1 MNDQAPFKEASQW
14 GGRHLTSAT
23 SSVLEV
29 GNYRG
34 RAKESA
40 WSSCKRLGL
49 CLTGVGIS
57 QRSRQGISGRGN
69 SSQRPGAGDEC
80 SIFGEPYAVGV
91 EALSPEMG
99 VMKEA
104 RLQGQVGWG
113 HGRPP
118 TAKGGVQV
126 TPRALLSWNSSIT
139 DSLLRNMFPA
149 NLVEATFKQVSGFLG
164 TVVGRA
170 SLGLAWLVSL
180 PVSGGGMLQER
191 VRGKDLD
198 L

>member
-1 MNDQAPFKEASQW
+1 MPPAACWS
-14 GGRHLTSAT
+14 
-23 SSVLEV
+23 V

-57 QRSRQGISGRGN
+57 QRSRQGISGKGN
-69 SSQRPGAGDEC
+69 SSQRPGAGDVC

-99 VMKEA
+99 VMERGKTA
-104 RLQGQVGWG
+104 GAGGVGSWKAS
-113 HGRPP
+113 

-164 TVVGRA
+164 NRGWAGRA